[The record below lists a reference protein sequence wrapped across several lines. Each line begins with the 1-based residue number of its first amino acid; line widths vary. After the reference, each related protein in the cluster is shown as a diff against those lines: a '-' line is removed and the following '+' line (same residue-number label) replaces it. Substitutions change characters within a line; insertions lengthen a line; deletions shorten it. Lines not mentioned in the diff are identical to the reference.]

1 MNKIVI
7 RELLF
12 WEVDILNFVV
22 IKLRH
27 LLIALAIIAAVP
39 LAWFSGTKAVTVFEV
54 NGREVPIYSV
64 ERDDNKIALTFDCAW
79 NDEDI
84 DSILDTLDKYDCKAT
99 FFVVGD
105 WVEKYPDALRKISER
120 GHEIG
125 NHSYNHADYTKL
137 SAPQITADLDK
148 CDALIEQVTGN
159 KPYLMR
165 APSGGYNDT
174 VIKAADNS
182 KRTYIQ
188 WSVDGIDYGDADAQS
203 IYDRSVKKTQAGDII
218 LLHNGTKSTA
228 NVLPKI
234 LEALECKFEF
244 ATISELIH
252 HDNYII
258 DNNGRQFAK

>member
-1 MNKIVI
+1 MN
-7 RELLF
+7 F
-12 WEVDILNFVV
+12 FV
-22 IKLRH
+22 IKLKH
-27 LLIALAIIAAVP
+27 IIIAALILIAIPVIC
-39 LAWFSGTKAVTVFEV
+39 LSASRAVTFFQV
-54 NGREVPIYSV
+54 NVREVPIYSV
-64 ERDDNKIALTFDCAW
+64 ERGDNKIAITFDCAW

-125 NHSYNHADYTKL
+125 NHSYNHADYTKM
-137 SAPQITADLDK
+137 SAEAITADLDK
-148 CDALIEQVTGN
+148 CDALIEQVTG
-159 KPYLMR
+159 KRPYLMR

-174 VIKAADNS
+174 VIKAVDKS
-182 KRTYIQ
+182 GRTYIQ
-188 WSVDGIDYGDADAQS
+188 WSVDGIDYGDAIPQD

-244 ATISELIH
+244 ATISELIYA
-252 HDNYII
+252 DNYII
-258 DNNGRQFAK
+258 DNTGRQFQK

>member
-1 MNKIVI
+1 MN
-7 RELLF
+7 F
-12 WEVDILNFVV
+12 FVV
-22 IKLRH
+22 KLKH
-27 LLIALAIIAAVP
+27 IIIAALILIAIPVIC
-39 LAWFSGTKAVTVFEV
+39 LSATRAVTVFQV

-64 ERDDNKIALTFDCAW
+64 ERSDNKIAVTFDCAW

-125 NHSYNHADYTKL
+125 NHSYNHVDYTKM
-137 SAPQITADLDK
+137 SAEAITADLDK
-148 CDALIEQVTGN
+148 CDAVIEQVTGN

-174 VIKAADNS
+174 VIKAVDKS
-182 KRTYIQ
+182 GRTYIQ
-188 WSVDGIDYGDADAQS
+188 WSVDGIDYGDAIPQD
-203 IYDRSVKKTQAGDII
+203 IYDRSVKKTEAGDII

-244 ATISELIH
+244 ATVSELIYA
-252 HDNYII
+252 DNYII
-258 DNNGRQFAK
+258 DNTGRQFQKTSK